1 MEPALLP
8 EPIIQHA
15 LLVMIENYIM
25 HGFDSNRKD
34 NYVSITGVV
43 ENGFA
48 VFRVRD
54 NGFGIKNTELEKLR
68 LSFPEKSIDNV
79 ERIGLKN
86 IYQRMKLLYGENCD
100 LQILSEYGRG
110 TEIIFS
116 FIYKGESVND

>member
-15 LLVMIENYIM
+15 LLVIIENYIM
-25 HGFDSNRKD
+25 HGFDSNRTD
-34 NYVSITGVV
+34 NYVRITGVV

-48 VFRVRD
+48 VFHIVD
-54 NGFGIKNTELEKLR
+54 NGFGIKTGELEKLR
-68 LSFPEKSIDNV
+68 LSFLEKSIDTV

-86 IYQRMKLLYGENCD
+86 IYQRMKLLYGEDCD
-100 LQILSEYGRG
+100 LQIYSEYGKG

-116 FIYKGESVND
+116 FIYKGDSEIV